1 MPELGDTALGEAML
15 SLVNHPRGGETV
27 PAERAASREE
37 GKVFSA
43 SPACTRR
50 VHFFFFF
57 LAVVCLSRSG
67 ASHSFKLM
75 NILFYTFPQCKTD

>member
-27 PAERAASREE
+27 PAERAASRE
-37 GKVFSA
+37 GKAFSA

-50 VHFFFFF
+50 VHFFF
-57 LAVVCLSRSG
+57 LAVVCMSRSG